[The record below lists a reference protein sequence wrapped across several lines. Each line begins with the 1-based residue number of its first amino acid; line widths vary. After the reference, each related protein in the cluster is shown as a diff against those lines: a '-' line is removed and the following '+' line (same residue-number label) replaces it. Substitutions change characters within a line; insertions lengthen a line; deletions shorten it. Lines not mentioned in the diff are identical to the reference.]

1 MNIREIV
8 CLAPVIAAIPALEP
22 VLAVSV
28 ARALTSGGVCV
39 MEVNFHAAGAIASI
53 DAIRKALPEAII
65 GVSALTKAADF
76 AAAGRLGVLF
86 GVTSGWTAELAA
98 ASRGARFPVMPGVMT
113 PSDVVAAQHAGSKL
127 MALFPA
133 ELAGG
138 IRMLK
143 MLGEDFPELEFY
155 AAGGISCDNAP
166 QYLALPKVLCVRASW
181 LAPRSMIDAGDW
193 AGIEALARDAA
204 ALAIAN
210 K

>member
-1 MNIREIV
+1 MNIREIAG
-8 CLAPVIAAIPALEP
+8 LAPVIAAIPALQP
-22 VLAVSV
+22 VLAVSA
-28 ARALTSGGVCV
+28 ARALASGGVRV
-39 MEVNFHAAGAIASI
+39 MEVNLHATDAIASI

-98 ASRGARFPVMPGVMT
+98 ASRGARFPVLPGVMT
-113 PSDVVAAQHAGSKL
+113 PSDVVAAQHSGSKL

-138 IRMLK
+138 VRMLK
-143 MLGEDFPELEFY
+143 ILGDDFPELEFY
-155 AAGGISCDNAP
+155 AAGGVTSDNAS
-166 QYLALPKVLCVRASW
+166 QYLALPRVLCVRASW

-193 AGIEALARDAA
+193 AGIEALARNAT
-204 ALAIAN
+204 ALATSG